1 MNRITGKG
9 NRQKHREWQ
18 MVEPAENRSVKM
30 KQASNTVMTKTHFNM
45 TITLRG
51 HMTAY

>member
-1 MNRITGKG
+1 
-9 NRQKHREWQ
+9 

-45 TITLRG
+45 TILTLRG